1 MTTKEK
7 SEFVKMLMWA
17 IKMIWD
23 KNPEVDMCFDDIRKL
38 AAIAWYELTG
48 IDVR

>member
-1 MTTKEK
+1 MKPKEK
-7 SEFVKMLMWA
+7 MEFVKMLMWA
-17 IKMIWD
+17 INKMD
-23 KNPEVDMCFDDIRKL
+23 ENNPEIEMCFNEVREC